1 MLKMAAKSVLVILSA
16 LTGLTLHC
24 CLVVG
29 KRADESVEK
38 SHYER
43 KAGM

>member
-1 MLKMAAKSVLVILSA
+1 MLKMAATNVLVILSV
-16 LTGLTLHC
+16 LTGLTLHS

-29 KRADESVEK
+29 KRADESAEK